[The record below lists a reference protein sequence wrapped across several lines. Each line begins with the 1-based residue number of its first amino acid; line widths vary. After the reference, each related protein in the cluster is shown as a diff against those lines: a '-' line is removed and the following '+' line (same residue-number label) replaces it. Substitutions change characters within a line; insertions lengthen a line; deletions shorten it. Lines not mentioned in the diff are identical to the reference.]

1 MIAEKNKVI
10 AVSYE
15 LKIAGND
22 KIVEK
27 VNELQPLKFI
37 LGKGNL
43 LPKFEDNLMGLK
55 IGDTFDFVLNSEDA
69 YGAINNEAIVDL
81 PMNVFE
87 VDGKVDNDMLAI
99 GSMIP
104 MSDHNGNRFNGKI
117 VDVSSGNVKMDFN
130 HPLAGENLH
139 FKGEVVEVREASEE
153 ELTHG
158 HLHESGG
165 CGCGSGCGCDDS
177 SEGSSCGTGSGGG
190 CGSGGCGCN

>member
-27 VNELQPLKFI
+27 VNNLQPLKFI

-87 VDGKVDNDMLAI
+87 VDGKVDNDMISI
-99 GSMIP
+99 GNMVP

-117 VDVSSGNVKMDFN
+117 VDITSEIVKMDFN

-153 ELTHG
+153 ELAHG
-158 HLHESGG
+158 HLHDSGG
-165 CGCGSGCGCDDS
+165 CGCGSSCGCDDS
-177 SEGSSCGTGSGGG
+177 SEGSSCGTGSGG